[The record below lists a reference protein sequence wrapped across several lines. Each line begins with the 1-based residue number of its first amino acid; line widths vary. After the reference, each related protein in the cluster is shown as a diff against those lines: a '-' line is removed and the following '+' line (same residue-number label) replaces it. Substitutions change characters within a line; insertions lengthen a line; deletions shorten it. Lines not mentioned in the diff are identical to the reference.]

1 MAAEKGS
8 YSAGR
13 LGDTVNDLN
22 VEYSLSTRLAKEA
35 LQLHSYIQVD
45 MAHTVMLAEQGVL
58 DRTQAGP
65 ILGALRDVEGL
76 GPGELPLDPRKGSLL
91 LQVEAFMEERI
102 GDDIAGRM
110 HTGRSRNDQ
119 HEAANRIHMRD
130 GLLNV
135 VEATLRLQDEML
147 DLADEHHDSLMPGY
161 THLQHAQPT
170 TLGHYFMRHFYPF
183 ERSQQR
189 LEGAFDRTN
198 LSSLGGAACSGT
210 TWPLDRRRA
219 AHLLGHGDIVMNSA
233 DAGVFTRDHPQESA
247 AVLSILVNDVGR
259 LAGDFYVWSTW
270 EFGLVEVA
278 DEMADTSSIMPQKK
292 NPDAIERIRGLSG
305 VAVGWL
311 SQVLGAQRSASSS
324 DLELVFAPDPAL
336 EMIDPTLAVVELM
349 RESLITSAYRTDI
362 MSQRAEVNWTTATN
376 LADNLVRYAGIP
388 FRSAHHVVGRLVR
401 NAVAQGVGPSE
412 VTATMVDAAAKEAIG
427 RSVGLSE
434 ELVRESLDARAFIE
448 ALVTEGSANPASVRD
463 MVVDGRRLQAQHRTW
478 YQETSQR
485 LQAARVELD
494 AAVDSYFVEVE

>member
-1 MAAEKGS
+1 MVDGKGS

-13 LGDTVNDLN
+13 LGGAINELN
-22 VEYSLSTRLAKEA
+22 VQYSLAARLAKEV
-35 LQLHSYIQVD
+35 LQLHSYLQVD

-58 DRTQAGP
+58 DGTQAGP
-65 ILGALRDVEGL
+65 ILGALRDIESL
-76 GPGELPLDPRKGSLL
+76 APGKLPVDPRLGSLL

-130 GLLNV
+130 GLLEV
-135 VEATLRLQDEML
+135 VEATLRLQDEVL
-147 DLADEHHDSLMPGY
+147 NLADEHHDTLMPGY

-189 LEGAFDRTN
+189 LEGAFDRAN
-198 LSSLGGAACSGT
+198 LSALGGAACSGT

-270 EFGLVEVA
+270 EFGFVEVA

-305 VAVGWL
+305 IAVGWL
-311 SQVLGAQRSASSS
+311 AQILGAQRSATSS

-336 EMIDPTLAVVELM
+336 EMIDPSLAVVELM
-349 RESLITSAYRTDI
+349 RESLITSSYQTDL
-362 MSQRAEVNWTTATN
+362 MSERAGVNWTTATN
-376 LADNLVRYAGIP
+376 LADNLVRHAGIP
-388 FRSAHHVVGRLVR
+388 FRAAHHVVGRLVR
-401 NAVAQGVGPSE
+401 NAIAQGIGPSE
-412 VTATMVDAAAKEAIG
+412 VTTAMVDAAAEEAIG
-427 RSVGLSE
+427 KSM
-434 ELVRESLDARAFIE
+434 ELTEDLVKESLDPRAFIE
-448 ALVTEGSANPASVRD
+448 ALVTEGSANPGAVKE
-463 MVVDGRRLQAQHRTW
+463 MVADGRRLQAHHRTW
-478 YQETSQR
+478 HRETAQR
-485 LQAARVELD
+485 LEAARAELD
-494 AAVDSYFVEVE
+494 VAVDGYIAAAG

>member
-1 MAAEKGS
+1 MVDGKAS

-13 LGDTVNDLN
+13 LGGVVNELN
-22 VEYSLSTRLAKEA
+22 LEYSLATRLEKEA
-35 LQLHSYIQVD
+35 LQLNSYLQVD
-45 MAHTVMLAEQGVL
+45 MAHTVMLTEQGVL
-58 DRTQAGP
+58 DGMQAGL
-65 ILGALRDVEGL
+65 ILKSLREIEDL
-76 GPGELPLDPRKGSLL
+76 GPGELSLDPRLGSLL

-102 GDDIAGRM
+102 GDDTAGRM

-130 GLLNV
+130 GLLEV
-135 VEATLRLQDEML
+135 VEATLRLQGEVL
-147 DLADEHHDSLMPGY
+147 DLADQHHDTLMPGY

-183 ERSQQR
+183 ERNQQR
-189 LEGAFDRTN
+189 LEGAFDRAN

-210 TWPLDRRRA
+210 TWPLDRRRT

-278 DEMADTSSIMPQKK
+278 DELADTSSIMPQKK

-311 SQVLGAQRSASSS
+311 AQILGAQRSATSS

-336 EMIDPTLAVVELM
+336 EMIDPSLAVVELM
-349 RESLITSAYRTDI
+349 RESLITSSYRTDL
-362 MSQRAEVNWTTATN
+362 MSERANVNWATATN
-376 LADNLVRYAGIP
+376 LADNLVRHAGIP

-401 NAVAQGVGPSE
+401 NAVARGIPPSE
-412 VTATMVDAAAKEAIG
+412 VTAAMVDAAAEEAIG
-427 RSVGLSE
+427 RSLDLPE
-434 ELVRESLDARAFIE
+434 DLVRESLDARAFIE
-448 ALVTEGSANPASVRD
+448 ALVTEGSANPGAVRD
-463 MVVDGRRLQAQHRTW
+463 MVADGRLLQAGHRSW
-478 YQETSQR
+478 YRETAQR
-485 LQAARVELD
+485 LEAARAELD
-494 AAVDSYFVEVE
+494 AAVDSYIREVE

>member
-1 MAAEKGS
+1 MVDGKSS

-13 LGDTVNDLN
+13 LGGAVNDLN
-22 VEYSLSTRLAKEA
+22 LEYSLATRLEKEA
-35 LQLHSYIQVD
+35 LQLHSYLQVD
-45 MAHTVMLAEQGVL
+45 MAHTVMLADQGVL
-58 DRTQAGP
+58 DPTQAGR
-65 ILGALRDVEGL
+65 ILGSLREIERL
-76 GPGELPLDPRKGSLL
+76 GAGELHLDPRLGSLL
-91 LQVEAFMEERI
+91 LQVEAFMEKRI
-102 GDDIAGRM
+102 GEDTAGRM

-130 GLLNV
+130 GLLQV
-135 VEATLRLQDEML
+135 VEATLRLQDEVL
-147 DLADEHHDSLMPGY
+147 DLAGEHHDTLMPGY

-189 LEGAFDRTN
+189 LEGAFDRAN

-210 TWPLDRRRA
+210 TWPVDRRRT

-247 AVLSILVNDVGR
+247 AVLSILVNDIGR

-270 EFGLVEVA
+270 EFGFVEVA

-311 SQVLGAQRSASSS
+311 SQILGAQRSATSS

-336 EMIDPTLAVVELM
+336 EMIEPSLAVVELM
-349 RESLITSAYRTDI
+349 RESLITSSYRSDV
-362 MSQRAEVNWTTATN
+362 MSERANVNWTTATN
-376 LADNLVRYAGIP
+376 LADNLVRHAGIP
-388 FRSAHHVVGRLVR
+388 FRAAHHIVGRLVR
-401 NAVAQGVGPSE
+401 NSVAQGIPPSE
-412 VTATMVDAAAKEAIG
+412 VTAAMVDAAAEEAIG
-427 RSVGLSE
+427 RPMDLPE
-434 ELVRESLDARAFIE
+434 DLVRESLDARAFIE
-448 ALVTEGSANPASVRD
+448 ALVTEGSANPAAVRD
-463 MVVDGRRLQAQHRTW
+463 MVADGRRLQDRHRSW
-478 YQETSQR
+478 YRETAQR
-485 LQAARVELD
+485 LAAARAELD
-494 AAVDSYFVEVE
+494 EAVDSYIREAG